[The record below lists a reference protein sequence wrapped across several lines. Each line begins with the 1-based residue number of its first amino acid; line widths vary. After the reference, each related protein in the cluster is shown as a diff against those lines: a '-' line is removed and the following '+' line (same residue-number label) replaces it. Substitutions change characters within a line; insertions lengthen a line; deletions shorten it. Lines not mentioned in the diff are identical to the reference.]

1 MNEFIRH
8 LVIVPIVLPL
18 LAAALT
24 LSFDERQRN
33 VRAAISFTTTFILL
47 VVALVLLFA
56 ASDSGPHQGAATAYA
71 IGDWAAPF
79 GIVLVA
85 DRLSAMMLALTSFL
99 GLSTLLFS
107 LARWDRA
114 GPRFHALFLLL
125 LMGVNGAFLTGDLF
139 NLFVFFEVLLAASYG
154 LVLHGSGL
162 ARVKAGLHY
171 VVINLA
177 ASSLFLIGVA
187 LIYGITGTLNMA
199 DLAAKI
205 PAIADADRM
214 LFEIGCAILG
224 IAFLI
229 KAGMWPL
236 GFWLPA
242 TYSAASAPAAS
253 IFVILTKVGAYV
265 IIRLSLLLFG
275 PEAGASAGF
284 GQQFLVVG
292 GIATIAFGTVGVL
305 ASRTMSRV
313 GGYCVIVSA
322 GTILAVVG
330 AGGEA
335 ALAGGLY
342 YLISSTLGASAFFLL
357 IELLNRARGS
367 TSAAIPPPIFSDEFR
382 DPYDDGTETDEVG
395 VLIPASVGLISGGYI
410 LCALLL
416 AGLPPLSGFVGKFAV
431 MTGVMA
437 SEEPVSGVAWTL
449 IGVLTVSSF
458 AMLVAFAR
466 TGIEVLWAQGD
477 RPAPK
482 VKPVE
487 LLAIGVLLAAALTL
501 SIEGGLAMRFVTSTS
516 AWLHAPMDYVAAVLT
531 PAPAL
536 PTGGAP

>member
-139 NLFVFFEVLLAASYG
+139 NLFVFFEVLLASSYG

-357 IELLNRARGS
+357 IELL
-367 TSAAIPPPIFSDEFR
+367 
-382 DPYDDGTETDEVG
+382 
-395 VLIPASVGLISGGYI
+395 
-410 LCALLL
+410 
-416 AGLPPLSGFVGKFAV
+416 
-431 MTGVMA
+431 
-437 SEEPVSGVAWTL
+437 
-449 IGVLTVSSF
+449 
-458 AMLVAFAR
+458 
-466 TGIEVLWAQGD
+466 
-477 RPAPK
+477 
-482 VKPVE
+482 
-487 LLAIGVLLAAALTL
+487 
-501 SIEGGLAMRFVTSTS
+501 
-516 AWLHAPMDYVAAVLT
+516 
-531 PAPAL
+531 
-536 PTGGAP
+536 